1 MGINQMKNKFYLLPI
16 LILQLFLNGCL
27 GINEEFENIRDVVLL
42 SFGNDYK
49 SEFQFSL
56 GSVGV
61 TVSSWVID
69 ASSDD
74 EMASKILDDVS
85 SVQVGVYKK
94 LRGTNPADFTI
105 LNDIEPDMQASGWK
119 SIIRSSTDN
128 ELTAIYVRNDNEDLL
143 NRLFV
148 ISLEDDELVLVEVE
162 GDLRE
167 AMTNVIREKG
177 MDTDI

>member
-1 MGINQMKNKFYLLPI
+1 MKNKFYLFPI
-16 LILQLFLNGCL
+16 LLLPLFLNGCL
-27 GINEEFENIRDVVLL
+27 GINEEFENVRDVVLL

-49 SEFQFSL
+49 SEFQFSV

-85 SVQVGVYKK
+85 SMQVGVYKK
-94 LRGTNPADFTI
+94 LSSTNTTDFKI
-105 LNDIEPDMQASGWK
+105 LNDIEPEMRESGWR
-119 SIIRSSTDN
+119 SIIKSSADN
-128 ELTAIYVRNDNEDLL
+128 ELTAIYVRNDKEDLL

-177 MDTDI
+177 MDIDI

>member
-1 MGINQMKNKFYLLPI
+1 MKNKIYLLPI
-16 LILQLFLNGCL
+16 LLLPLFLNGCL
-27 GINEEFENIRDVVLL
+27 GINEEFENVRDVVLL

-49 SEFQFSL
+49 SEFQFSV

-61 TVSSWVID
+61 TVSSWVIG
-69 ASSDD
+69 ASLDD
-74 EMASKILDDVS
+74 DMASKILDDVS

-94 LRGTNPADFTI
+94 LKGTNPAGFRI
-105 LNDIEPDMQASGWK
+105 LSDIEPDMQASGWK

-128 ELTAIYVRNDNEDLL
+128 ELTAIYVRNDKEELL

-162 GDLRE
+162 GDLRK
-167 AMTNVIREKG
+167 AMTNIIREKG
-177 MDTDI
+177 MDIDI

>member
-1 MGINQMKNKFYLLPI
+1 MKNKFYLFPIFLLP
-16 LILQLFLNGCL
+16 LFLNGCL
-27 GINEEFENIRDVVLL
+27 GINEEFENVRDVVLL

-49 SEFQFSL
+49 SEFQFSV

-85 SVQVGVYKK
+85 SMQVGVYKK
-94 LRGTNPADFTI
+94 LKGTNAANFKI
-105 LNDIEPDMQASGWK
+105 LNDIEPDMQKSGWK

-128 ELTAIYVRNDNEDLL
+128 ELTAIYVRNDKEDLL

-177 MDTDI
+177 MDIDI